1 MANYPQ
7 AFIDLMDQKFKD
19 EKNAFWESLNLTA
32 NTSIRLNPFKTN
44 VIPKLD
50 PVAWNPQG
58 YYVPQDTKFVSD
70 PWWHAGAY
78 YVQEAS
84 SMFLS
89 YALQPFLEKLNN
101 PLVLDLCAAPGGK
114 STLLATE
121 IWKKNGFLV
130 ANEVMSN
137 RIGSLQENI
146 SKWGLPN
153 TVVTNKD
160 AAFWGKKG
168 PLFDMVLVDAPCS
181 GEGMFRKDP
190 NAILQWNDNSPQH
203 CALRQQSI
211 LQDILPALKHGGILV
226 YSTCTF
232 NDKENK
238 QNLDFFESLGVE
250 WQPIPLD
257 DTFGVTQ
264 EGKGYSFYPHKVK
277 GEGFFIA
284 VGILNKEE
292 QIAFKTIHKPILKE
306 FQNPFKDLNLKENW
320 FCTLFENEIKIA
332 NSQMLET
339 FSPLLG
345 FMDIRKILWNW
356 AEKKG
361 NDFIPH
367 YQSAFCSSIVCEN
380 IQLSELSHEEALKY
394 LRKEDPGVH
403 TEKGYKLVA
412 YQNIPLGWIKN
423 LGNRNNNLYPSQ
435 WRILSH
441 RYDKEVF
448 NMLA

>member
-1 MANYPQ
+1 MPQYPK
-7 AFIDLMDQKFKD
+7 AFIDLMDEKFQTQKD
-19 EKNAFWESLNLTA
+19 AFWEAISA
-32 NTSIRLNPFKTN
+32 SAYSSIRINPYKTKVKPN
-44 VIPKLD
+44 LAS
-50 PVAWNPQG
+50 VAWNPQG
-58 YYVPQDTKFVSD
+58 YYVSQDTKFVSD

-89 YALQPFLEKLNN
+89 YAIKPFLEQLRN

-114 STLLATE
+114 STLLASE
-121 IWKKNGFLV
+121 IWEKNGFLV

-137 RIGSLQENI
+137 RLGSLQENI

-190 NAILQWNDNSPQH
+190 NAILQWNENAPQH

-238 QNLDFFESLGVE
+238 QNLDYFESMGVE
-250 WQPIPLD
+250 WQKIPIDPN
-257 DTFGVTQ
+257 FGITE

-292 QIAFKTIHKPILKE
+292 QVDGKTFQKPLLKE
-306 FQNPFKDLNLKENW
+306 FQNPFKDLTLRENW
-320 FCTLFENEIKIA
+320 FCTLFENEMKLA
-332 NSQMLET
+332 NSQLLET
-339 FSPLLG
+339 ISPLLD

-356 AEKKG
+356 AERKG

-367 YQSAFCSSIVCEN
+367 YQSAFCSSIVCKDLIMCEIN
-380 IQLSELSHEEALKY
+380 KESALKY
-394 LRKEDPGVH
+394 LRKEDPGVQ
-403 TEKGYKLVA
+403 TEKGYKLLS
-412 YQNIPLGWIKN
+412 YQNIPLGWIKS

-441 RYDKEVF
+441 RYDHEGF
-448 NMLA
+448 DLLA